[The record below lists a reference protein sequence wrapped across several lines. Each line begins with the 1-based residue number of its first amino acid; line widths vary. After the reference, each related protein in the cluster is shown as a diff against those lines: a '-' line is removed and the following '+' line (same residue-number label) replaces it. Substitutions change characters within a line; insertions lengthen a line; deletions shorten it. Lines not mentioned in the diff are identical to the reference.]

1 MKQGLVFAFL
11 LLSFFGSA
19 QHHWQNQFCGQ
30 PTLDKAD
37 SLHWNGMLNQSTR
50 YIDSL
55 AYRDTS
61 ALYTVYFVHWTM
73 SYIEDYFY
81 FDVPNDSTLQY
92 EGYSGINKTKAPKG
106 ILDSLKASQ
115 NQFVV
120 NKCYDGLSD
129 GGFITLYYQKSRLI
143 AACVTAYHRKKV
155 LVQANPFINIS
166 QTLFFTTRNL

>member
-30 PTLDKAD
+30 PALDKAD
-37 SLHWNGMLNQSTR
+37 SLHWNGMLNQSTL

-55 AYRDTS
+55 AHRDTS

-81 FDVPNDSTLQY
+81 FDVLNDSTLQY
-92 EGYSGINKTKAPKG
+92 EGYSGI
-106 ILDSLKASQ
+106 ILRV
-115 NQFVV
+115 F
-120 NKCYDGLSD
+120 
-129 GGFITLYYQKSRLI
+129 
-143 AACVTAYHRKKV
+143 
-155 LVQANPFINIS
+155 
-166 QTLFFTTRNL
+166 